1 MQDKQ
6 SAPAATP
13 ARGLFTPE
21 QETFLLSQA
30 VGQPS
35 GIVVDIGGVSFDLVP
50 LSTEDGLYVTGVI
63 TKFTALWAQIN
74 GASGAANESDVLA
87 TLERDVP
94 RVFGIMHT
102 TLHEAATVAG
112 GAFDEAVFERWFA
125 KTRLIPLL
133 RALVPAVLKCNGF
146 EQFAERLEQA
156 NARPPKPA
164 PMPARKHRR

>member
-1 MQDKQ
+1 MHDKQ

-21 QETFLLSQA
+21 QESFLLAQA
-30 VGQPS
+30 VGRPS

-50 LSTEDGLYVTGVI
+50 LSTEDGLYVVGVI
-63 TKFTALWAQIN
+63 TKFSALWSQI
-74 GASGAANESDVLA
+74 SGAGAAVNEADIVA

-94 RVFGIMHT
+94 RVFDIMRT
-102 TLHEAATVAG
+102 TLLDAAKSAG

-156 NARPPKPA
+156 NVRPPKPA
-164 PMPARKHRR
+164 NLPARKRRR